1 MSWKATSK
9 RAKKKSTRLLPE
21 ETYQSKALEQNEMYY
36 ERLEASIR
44 ELGTN
49 MRELE
54 EELSFTEGVEF
65 VCETCQKDMIDAM
78 HDGVI
83 FHKDDTLRM
92 GFLGV

>member
-1 MSWKATSK
+1 M
-9 RAKKKSTRLLPE
+9 LPK
-21 ETYQSKALEQNEMYY
+21 ETYQSKALDQNEMYY

-83 FHKDDTLRM
+83 IHKDDTLRM